1 MKSKCFYIFLLLL
14 LSCFP
19 AISFGSEGVVSQ
31 QPSRNESKINADIR
45 FKELE
50 GNYSDLKSKFEEQQ
64 RVLKDDLGE
73 IISIQDNKII
83 SYADWTTITL
93 ACVAVLVTVLGVLIA
108 ILSVWGYKNI
118 AREAKNSAEA
128 VSSDISSRIAKEQV
142 ESCINQIAKEELAK
156 LIDTGE
162 LRQHLE
168 AAIDMIYRNDGLSGF
183 NKFPEVDQEE
193 KNE

>member
-128 VSSDISSRIAKEQV
+128 VSTLCLKNDVLLAFPPSD
-142 ESCINQIAKEELAK
+142 
-156 LIDTGE
+156 
-162 LRQHLE
+162 LE
-168 AAIDMIYRNDGLSGF
+168 VLSWQDVTR
-183 NKFPEVDQEE
+183 FPIRVGH
-193 KNE
+193 